1 MSTVSIIGCGWL
13 GFPLAKR
20 LIQEGYLVNGSTTRL
35 ERFVDFESAGIKPF
49 LLNAQN
55 GKWEGEG
62 LSTLLAC
69 DVLIISIPP
78 GTRKNPD
85 SLHAKEIQS
94 LMQIIHEGR
103 YTIKKIVFTS
113 TTSVYQISNS
123 ILDEGSVKSEADAG
137 NKIVYEA
144 EKYILSSEIPE
155 KLVLR
160 LGGLTGYERILAR
173 FFAGK
178 DALAGGNE
186 PVNLVHR
193 DDVISAIVFLL
204 NEKKLVGIVNV
215 CSPIHPTKR
224 VFYTYLCEQFKWN
237 LPIFPEKLDGDWK
250 EISSDK
256 LTRLGYKWIFE
267 NPLDFT
273 YAF

>member
-1 MSTVSIIGCGWL
+1 MYTVSIIGCGWL

-20 LIQEGYLVNGSTTRL
+20 LILEGHSVNGSTTRL
-35 ERFVDFESAGIKPF
+35 ERFVDFESAGINPF
-49 LLNAQN
+49 LLKAQN
-55 GKWEGEG
+55 GKWEGED

-69 DVLIISIPP
+69 EVLIISIPP

-85 SLHAKEIQS
+85 SLHAKEIKS

-103 YTIKKIVFTS
+103 YPIKKIVFTS
-113 TTSVYQISNS
+113 TTSVYQSTNS
-123 ILDEGSVKSEADAG
+123 ILDEDSVKSEADAG

-144 EKYILSSEIPE
+144 EQY
-155 KLVLR
+155 VLR
-160 LGGLTGYERILAR
+160 LGGLTGYERILAK

-178 DALAGGNE
+178 QELAGGNE

-193 DDVISAIVFLL
+193 DDVISAIIFLL
-204 NEKKLVGIVNV
+204 NEKKVSGIVNV
-215 CSPIHPTKR
+215 SSPMHPTKR
-224 VFYTYLCEQFKWN
+224 AFYTFLCEEFQ
-237 LPIFPEKLDGDWK
+237 LTAPTFPEKLDGDWK

>member
-1 MSTVSIIGCGWL
+1 MNTVSIIGCGWL

-20 LIQEGYLVNGSTTRL
+20 LILEGHSVNGSTTRL
-35 ERFVDFESAGIKPF
+35 ERFVDFESVGIKPF
-49 LLNAQN
+49 LLKAIN
-55 GKWEGEG
+55 GTWEGED

-78 GTRKNPD
+78 GVRKNPD

-103 YTIKKIVFTS
+103 YPIKKIVFTS
-113 TTSVYQISNS
+113 TTSVYQSTNS
-123 ILDEGSVKSEADAG
+123 IVDEGSVKSEADAG

-144 EKYILSSEIPE
+144 EQYVLSSEIPE

-178 DALAGGNE
+178 QELAGGNE

-204 NEKKLVGIVNV
+204 NEKKVSGIVNI

-224 VFYTYLCEQFKWN
+224 VFYTFLCEKFELN
-237 LPIFPEKLDGDWK
+237 APIFPEKLDGDWK
-250 EISSDK
+250 EISSNK

-267 NPLDFT
+267 NPLDFA